1 MMDTQNYETPNNR
14 TLGECLQAEAD
25 SIRLID
31 GKFTTTLSIKHKP
44 KRLSREMALIYYTGK
59 LRKIWAGL

>member
-1 MMDTQNYETPNNR
+1 MMDTQNYETPNNK

-31 GKFTTTLSIKHKP
+31 GRFTTTLTIRHKP
-44 KRLSREMALIYYTGK
+44 KRLSREKALIYYTAK
-59 LRKIWAGL
+59 LRKIWAEL